1 MKNSSIAVISA
12 MFAVLSCSAF
22 AESTC
27 ASKVIFSC
35 TTTKGKTVEVCD
47 AGSTIKYSFGK
58 KGAPPEMVLAIPR
71 AAASTHQWDGMGRYM
86 SYNVQI
92 PNGNTVYEVFSSV
105 DKIEQEITSGINVEI
120 AGKHAATLTCKP
132 GTGIDNIEGV
142 ELPPA
147 D

>member
-71 AAASTHQWDGMGRYM
+71 RSRTSAGILTG
-86 SYNVQI
+86 VQ
-92 PNGNTVYEVFSSV
+92 TTAFSAFPKAVCLSRL
-105 DKIEQEITSGINVEI
+105 EF
-120 AGKHAATLTCKP
+120 
-132 GTGIDNIEGV
+132 
-142 ELPPA
+142 PPVA
-147 D
+147 PMFRCAWPS